1 MTQVFPYLPG
11 LGWPVERSSAQ
22 FDTTTQIAMSGK
34 KTTFANRV
42 QGVYEYTLTI
52 DGLDSGGSNAA
63 LVNNSWQTL
72 VGFINQCM
80 GSALIFDYFDVDDNL
95 AMTQGF
101 GTGDGVTTAFQLART
116 IGGWADNIFA
126 PLNSGSPVT
135 VPALLGGTTTAT
147 YPKPLIYIAGVL
159 QSSSNYTIG
168 STGVVTFNSAPA
180 SGAALTWTGQFY
192 WPCNF
197 DEDSIAMSKMWLNT
211 WDAKTVKFTTRIF

>member
-42 QGVYEYTLTI
+42 QGVYEYNLTI
-52 DGLDSGGSNAA
+52 DALGSDGNVA
-63 LVNNSWQTL
+63 LVANSWQTL
-72 VGFINQCM
+72 VGFINQCY
-80 GSALIFDYFDVDDNL
+80 GSALIFNYWDVDDNL
-95 AMTQGF
+95 ATTQGF

-135 VPALLGGTTTAT
+135 VPALLGGTTTAPN
-147 YPKPLIYIAGVL
+147 PKPLISINGVL
-159 QSSSNYTIG
+159 QSSATYTVG
-168 STGVVTFNSAPA
+168 STGVITFNSAP
-180 SGAALTWTGQFY
+180 SGGAALTWTGNFY

-197 DEDSIAMSKMWLNT
+197 TDDSIAMSKLWLNV
-211 WDAKTVKFTTRIF
+211 WEAKSIKFTTRIF